1 MRSDCSGESRVDRQL
16 SPREGKIGMPAT
28 IIAVHDVDTPNP
40 RFAFRVDG
48 RDFEICTDGLISLS
62 EARWLIEK
70 PEPSAAIYQMCRAI
84 VKSSD
89 YHALLSVVFVGAT
102 HAELAT
108 ATLGGKH
115 RSIRCKRALCFK
127 LLQSIRS
134 LLMT

>member
-1 MRSDCSGESRVDRQL
+1 
-16 SPREGKIGMPAT
+16 MPAT

-40 RFAFRVDG
+40 RFAFTVDG
-48 RDFEICTDGLISLS
+48 RDFEIGTDGLISLS
-62 EARWLIEK
+62 EARWVVEK
-70 PEPSAAIYQMCRAI
+70 PEPTVAIYQMCRAI

-89 YHALLSVVFVGAT
+89 YHALVGVVFVGAN

-108 ATLGGKH
+108 ATSGGNH
-115 RSIRCKRALCFK
+115 RRIPCKRTLWFK